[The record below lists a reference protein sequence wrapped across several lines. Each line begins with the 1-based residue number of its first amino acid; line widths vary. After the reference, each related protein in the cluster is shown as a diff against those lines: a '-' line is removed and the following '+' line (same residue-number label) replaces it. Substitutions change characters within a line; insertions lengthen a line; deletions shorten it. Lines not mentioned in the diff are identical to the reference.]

1 VRGAPLGL
9 ASRGRYPGRS
19 MRKLLYAAVSAVL
32 LPTATFAA
40 EPAAA
45 PKAKTEAPAAKP
57 AEAKPAEAKPTE
69 GPAIPAGW
77 SLVSSPE
84 GKFRAAFPTQP
95 QVERTVDDTDA
106 GKAQTVT
113 YSVTSEKD
121 ESFLAVAVTQFP
133 DGTVSKA
140 LPTTV
145 LEGARDG
152 SLANING
159 KLVADKAVMVDAPKG
174 SSKRFFP
181 ARDYEATGAQDLR
194 VSTRVILVEDRLYQI
209 MFVRGFEKN
218 EQFKQL
224 LSTFALEQ

>member
-1 VRGAPLGL
+1 
-9 ASRGRYPGRS
+9 
-19 MRKLLYAAVSAVL
+19 MRRLLYAAVSAVL

-45 PKAKTEAPAAKP
+45 PKAKTEAPAARP
-57 AEAKPAEAKPTE
+57 AEAKAAEARPKE
-69 GPAIPAGW
+69 GPALPAGW
-77 SLVSSPE
+77 ALVSSPE

-95 QVERTVDDTDA
+95 QVEHSVEDTDA

-121 ESFLAVAVTQFP
+121 DTFLAVAVTRFP

-152 SLANING
+152 AVANING
-159 KLVADKAVMVDAPKG
+159 KVLTDKAVMVDAPKG
-174 SSKRFFP
+174 SGKRFYP
-181 ARDYEATGAQDLR
+181 GRDYEATGAQDLR
-194 VSTRVILVEDRLYQI
+194 VSTRVILAEDRLYQI
-209 MFVRGFEKN
+209 MYVRGVEQN